1 MGQTTKKIRTVI
13 GTQAEYDAAKSSY
26 AQDIFYATDSHR
38 IYARG
43 NTFGMV
49 DEGPWYTLTPYL
61 YQNSTVYYYYIK
73 VAQMNTGSSSVF
85 RTLEFDVHGDCN
97 YPSGGRYLL
106 NLNTYHAGNADTRHA
121 ALFGQGRPASRGRME
136 VYLDTSGGVWVRFPG
151 IDWGNLVRF
160 RCVLERGSVGTAIP
174 FYTNP
179 AKQTDKPANLSTA
192 VEGMGGIKLNG
203 TGTFSY
209 EEGVLYGTAQKASS
223 AVKLQ
228 TARKLWGQSFD
239 GQADVSGDM
248 TGVGKVSATGEVVST
263 SSNAFRLAAGNYGVI
278 LRNDG
283 AQFYFLLTAKGQ
295 AAAGGWNNLRPFF
308 INLQTGLVTMQNG
321 LAVNGGL
328 SANTASV
335 SDDLHVGGEAAIDGD
350 LHVGGNIDYP
360 QVAHARLLIP
370 YELYSLATGTQL
382 ADSHFA
388 ATEWKTLAG
397 FKTALEKFS
406 QYGTAVYVEL
416 GNSSSNT
423 RRTQAVF
430 QYRENTAGKYYT
442 FAFSTSTSNVG
453 DLSARLNF
461 NLTKS
466 TGVLLFGKS
475 GV

>member
-1 MGQTTKKIRTVI
+1 MGQTTKKIRLVE
-13 GTQAEYDAAKSSY
+13 GTQAEYDASPSTW
-26 AQDIFYATDSHR
+26 AQDIFFCTDSRR
-38 IYARG
+38 IYVRG
-43 NTFGMV
+43 TEYV
-49 DEGPWYTLTPYL
+49 EQCDRLD
-61 YQNSTVYYYYIK
+61 S
-73 VAQMNTGSSSVF
+73 
-85 RTLEFDVHGDCN
+85 
-97 YPSGGRYLL
+97 
-106 NLNTYHAGNADTRHA
+106 
-121 ALFGQGRPASRGRME
+121 QGRSAPAEGTPPNSGMQMFEAYNNGYPYAYGNVLRLRGKQSAGASELLLSWSGTTNAVSRIYYRNKRDNVSTWSE
-136 VYLDTSGGVWVRFPG
+136 WKAFAFTD
-151 IDWGNLVRF
+151 
-160 RCVLERGSVGTAIP
+160 
-174 FYTNP
+174 
-179 AKQTDKPANLSTA
+179 DKPAAATSADSATKLATA
-192 VEGMGGIKLNG
+192 RTLWGKSFNG
-203 TGTFSY
+203 T
-209 EEGVLYGTAQKASS
+209 AN
-223 AVKLQ
+223 
-228 TARKLWGQSFD
+228 
-239 GQADVSGDM
+239 VSGDM
-248 TGVGKVSATGEVVST
+248 TGVGKLSATGEVVST
-263 SSNAFRLAAGNYGVI
+263 AQNAFRLAAGNYGVI

-388 ATEWKTLAG
+388 STEWKTLAG

-453 DLSARLNF
+453 DLSARIQF

-466 TGVLLFGKS
+466 TGVLQFGKS

>member
-13 GTQAEYDAAKSSY
+13 GTKAKYNASPSSY
-26 AQDIFYATDSHR
+26 AQDIYYATDTHE
-38 IYARG
+38 IIARG
-43 NTFGMV
+43 TTMDHQNNYRRLLFSGSIIDQGSPSSKRSYLLFGTTSQTFCASMVFDMMRTSGHCSQGQYLVTVGRAYDTSIGSGIQGSCVRFGHSNGGEPRIVTCTVSGMS
-49 DEGPWYTLTPYL
+49 GTY
-61 YQNSTVYYYYIK
+61 
-73 VAQMNTGSSSVF
+73 VA
-85 RTLEFDVHGDCN
+85 LEFP
-97 YPSGGRYLL
+97 YM
-106 NLNTYHAGNADTRHA
+106 
-121 ALFGQGRPASRGRME
+121 QGKTLK
-136 VYLDTSGGVWVRFPG
+136 VY
-151 IDWGNLVRF
+151 
-160 RCVLERGSVGTAIP
+160 GSVMGSMSFQLVHTPEKTVTVAA
-174 FYTNP
+174 TV
-179 AKQTDKPANLSTA
+179 ATGVNLLGA
-192 VEGMGGIKLNG
+192 
-203 TGTFSY
+203 
-209 EEGVLYGTAQKASS
+209 ASS

-228 TARKLWGQSFD
+228 AARKLWGQSFD

-248 TGVGKVSATGEVVST
+248 TGVGKLSATGEVVST
-263 SSNAFRLAAGNYGVI
+263 AQNAFRLAAGNYGVI

-295 AAAGGWNNLRPFF
+295 AAAGEWNNLRPFF

-335 SDDLHVGGEAAIDGD
+335 SGD
-350 LHVGGNIDYP
+350 LHVGGNIDCP

-388 ATEWKTLAG
+388 STEWKTLAG

-453 DLSARLNF
+453 DLSARLQF

-466 TGVLLFGKS
+466 TGVLQFGKS